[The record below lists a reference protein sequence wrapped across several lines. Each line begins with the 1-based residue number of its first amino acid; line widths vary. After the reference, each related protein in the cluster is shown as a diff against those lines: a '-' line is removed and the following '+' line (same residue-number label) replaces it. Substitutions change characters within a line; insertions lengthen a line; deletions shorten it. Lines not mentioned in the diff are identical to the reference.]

1 MKRRR
6 RKPEAVESEILDAA
20 ENFLKERP
28 LREMTVYN
36 VMARTGLARP
46 SFYEHFH
53 DRYHL
58 IMRLAE
64 RFGDIAYIASEPWFH
79 SGGDPLKEL
88 QRGVE
93 DLVAVYV
100 ERGHLLRAL
109 ADAAVNDK
117 HADEAHRRFLDRL
130 TTAVANRI
138 RAGIAAGEMRDMPAD
153 EVATALTLMDE
164 AYLRRKLGT
173 GNQTDPAVVIET
185 LFLIWK
191 SILHG
196 V

>member
-6 RKPEAVESEILDAA
+6 RAPEAAESEILDAA

-46 SFYEHFH
+46 SFYEHFR

-64 RFGDIAYIASEPWFH
+64 RFGDMTYVASEPWFH
-79 SGGDPLKEL
+79 SGDDPLDEL
-88 QRGVE
+88 HRGVE

-117 HADEAHRRFLDRL
+117 HADEAHRQFLERL
-130 TTAVANRI
+130 TTAVAKRI
-138 RAGIAAGEMRDMPAD
+138 REGIAAGEMRDMPAD
-153 EVATALTLMDE
+153 EVATALVLMDE
-164 AYLRRKLGT
+164 SYLNRKLGT
-173 GNQTDPAVVIET
+173 GNQTDPATVIET

-191 SILHG
+191 RILHG